1 MKNIRVYPIVL
12 LLTFILFSCN
22 SEQQKTEKGQA
33 EQYSYLVI
41 NAIVNKENKAELPE
55 YLDKTLQV
63 FKANGG
69 KPIGKYKAIQSLGGE
84 ESPEMIAIIAFP
96 SDQKIK
102 DMLKSK
108 DFKNLGEL
116 RSRVFDKLNL
126 ILCSEL

>member
-1 MKNIRVYPIVL
+1 MKNIRLFPIVL
-12 LLTFILFSCN
+12 LLTLIIFSCN
-22 SEQQKTEKGQA
+22 SKQHEPETGQA
-33 EQYSYLVI
+33 KQHSFLVI
-41 NAIVNKENKAELPE
+41 NAIVNKENKAELID

-69 KPIGKYKAIQSLGGE
+69 NPIGKYKAIQSLGGE

-108 DFKNLGEL
+108 EFKNLGDL
-116 RSRVFDKLNL
+116 RSRVFNKLNL